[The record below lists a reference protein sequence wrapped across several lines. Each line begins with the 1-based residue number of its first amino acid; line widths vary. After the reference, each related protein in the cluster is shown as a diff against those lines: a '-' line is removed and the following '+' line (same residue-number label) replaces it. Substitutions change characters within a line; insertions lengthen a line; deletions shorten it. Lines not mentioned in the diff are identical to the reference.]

1 MSLIAF
7 SPFIEES
14 SGPWRVDRLYRT
26 VLKSLSGILQS
37 VKNLF
42 QDCSVTAKGVYE
54 RMRTILDFAV
64 VGFLSMSEKR
74 REIDEG
80 LT

>member
-14 SGPWRVDRLYRT
+14 SGPRRVDRLYRT

-37 VKNLF
+37 LK
-42 QDCSVTAKGVYE
+42 TAKGVYE

-64 VGFLSMSEKR
+64 VGFLSISEKR